1 MTAATHKLIA
11 KHAVMFARE
20 CYEEA
25 ASLPKGVG
33 NAFYREWPNMD
44 DFCRANWPTFVADVR
59 NVFVDML
66 ALPDEVLPAC
76 EKEKI
81 HEALCYDGAA
91 KKQPE
96 VVVYHEEPSP
106 KAKLLGSPALH

>member
-25 ASLPKGVG
+25 ASLPNGIG

-44 DFCRANWPTFVADVR
+44 DFCRANWPMFVPDVR

-91 KKQPE
+91 KAQPQILVPE
-96 VVVYHEEPSP
+96 TEHSLKSRLAASTVMH
-106 KAKLLGSPALH
+106 

>member
-20 CYEEA
+20 CYERA
-25 ASLPKGVG
+25 ASLPNGVG
-33 NAFYREWPNMD
+33 NAFYREWPSMD
-44 DFCRANWPTFVADVR
+44 AFCTANWPMFVPDVR
-59 NVFVDML
+59 DVFVDL
-66 ALPDEVLPAC
+66 LSLPDDVLPVC

-91 KKQPE
+91 KAQPQI
-96 VVVYHEEPSP
+96 VIHQDEPSL
-106 KAKLLGSPALH
+106 KSRLAASTAMH

>member
-1 MTAATHKLIA
+1 MTQATHKLIA

-20 CYEEA
+20 CYEAA

-33 NAFYREWPNMD
+33 NAFYREWPSMD
-44 DFCRANWPTFVADVR
+44 AFCTANWPMFVPDVR

-66 ALPDEVLPAC
+66 SLPDDVLPAC

-91 KKQPE
+91 KAQPQIVVQPE
-96 VVVYHEEPSP
+96 EFSAR
-106 KAKLLGSPALH
+106 AKLLGSTAIH

>member
-1 MTAATHKLIA
+1 MAQATHKLIA

-25 ASLPKGVG
+25 ASLPNGIG
-33 NAFYREWPNMD
+33 NAFYQAWPNMD
-44 DFCRANWPTFVADVR
+44 DFCRTNWPMFVPDVR

-66 ALPDEVLPAC
+66 SLPDDQLPAC

-81 HEALCYDGAA
+81 HEALCYDGVA
-91 KKQPE
+91 KKAPKI
-96 VVVYHEEPSP
+96 VVAPQEHSLRT
-106 KAKLLGSPALH
+106 KLTASAAWH